1 MLVTLS
7 KARLKSSIC
16 LCLMLTLPWKIY
28 AAQNSL
34 QNEEK
39 AWRFL
44 KGVSLASFPCR
55 FRMKSQLH
63 ILASTPLSFFISLS
77 HPAASLPPI
86 LSQHLPLFIHHPL
99 LPFISHVSTYTF
111 FFLCNAAPAF
121 LHSADFTQLSMLTW
135 NVMFPFLLWN
145 CQLSLRM
152 LSAHLPQCWN
162 PLCSSESQ
170 HLICPHSESKQRV
183 YTTIK

>member
-39 AWRFL
+39 AWWFL
-44 KGVSLASFPCR
+44 KGVSLAFFPCR

-63 ILASTPLSFFISLS
+63 ILASTPLSFFVSLS

-111 FFLCNAAPAF
+111 FFCVMLPLHFFILQILLSFQCWLEMSCF
-121 LHSADFTQLSMLTW
+121 LSCCETVSCHF
-135 NVMFPFLLWN
+135 VC
-145 CQLSLRM
+145 CQLIYLSVGI
-152 LSAHLPQCWN
+152 LSALQSPN
-162 PLCSSESQ
+162 
-170 HLICPHSESKQRV
+170 I
-183 YTTIK
+183 